1 MTASDDAADAAREKL
16 LDLLRNRVR
25 APIERHADE
34 ILDSFVDDN
43 EGLAA
48 FQLARADLDQLITH
62 LEHANLKVLSQRLDS
77 HRSELTSGI
86 RDMTDSLKTAKSL
99 THSAELFAT
108 VVGVLARIV
117 ALA

>member
-1 MTASDDAADAAREKL
+1 MTADDAAADAARAKL

-34 ILDSFVDDN
+34 ILDAFGDDN

-48 FQLARADLDQLITH
+48 FQLARADLDQLISH
-62 LEHANLKVLSQRLDS
+62 LEHANLKVLAHRLDS
-77 HRSELTSGI
+77 HRSELATGI
-86 RDMTDSLKTAKSL
+86 REMTDSLKTAKTL

>member
-1 MTASDDAADAAREKL
+1 MTAADDAADAAREKL

-25 APIERHADE
+25 APIERRADE

-48 FQLARADLDQLITH
+48 FQLARADLDQLIAH
-62 LEHANLKVLSQRLDS
+62 LEHANLKVLSRRLDS
-77 HRSELTSGI
+77 HRSELSSGI
-86 RDMTDSLKTAKSL
+86 RDMTDSLKSAKSL

>member
-1 MTASDDAADAAREKL
+1 MIEEDAAEASRSKL

-25 APIERHADE
+25 AHIERHADE
-34 ILDSFVDDN
+34 ILDSFGDDN
-43 EGLAA
+43 EALAA
-48 FQLARADLDQLITH
+48 FQLARADLDQLISH
-62 LEHANLKVLSQRLDS
+62 VEDAQLKALSLRLAS
-77 HRSELTSGI
+77 HHDELTTGI
-86 RDMTDSLKTAKSL
+86 REMTDSLRTAKTL

>member
-1 MTASDDAADAAREKL
+1 MIEDDAAEGARSKL
-16 LDLLRNRVR
+16 LDLLRSRVR

-34 ILDSFVDDN
+34 ILDSFGDDN

-48 FQLARADLDQLITH
+48 FQLARADLDELISHVEDEQL
-62 LEHANLKVLSQRLDS
+62 KSLSVRLAS
-77 HRSELTSGI
+77 HHDELISGI
-86 RDMTDSLKTAKSL
+86 REMTDSLRTARTL
-99 THSAELFAT
+99 THAAELFAT

>member
-1 MTASDDAADAAREKL
+1 MIENDAAEAARSKL

-34 ILDSFVDDN
+34 ILDSFGDDN
-43 EGLAA
+43 EGLSA
-48 FQLARADLDQLITH
+48 FQLARADLDALISHVENEQLK
-62 LEHANLKVLSQRLDS
+62 ALSLRLAS
-77 HRSELTSGI
+77 HHDELAAGI
-86 RDMTDSLKTAKSL
+86 REMAESLRAAKTL
-99 THSAELFAT
+99 THSAELFGT

>member
-1 MTASDDAADAAREKL
+1 MIEDAAEESARAKL

-34 ILDSFVDDN
+34 ILDSFGDDN
-43 EGLAA
+43 EALSS
-48 FQLARADLDQLITH
+48 FQLARADLDALISH
-62 LEHANLKVLSQRLDS
+62 MEDVELKTLSRRLAS
-77 HRSELTSGI
+77 HHDELTSGI
-86 RDMTDSLKTAKSL
+86 REMADSLRTTKTL
-99 THSAELFAT
+99 TRSAELFAT